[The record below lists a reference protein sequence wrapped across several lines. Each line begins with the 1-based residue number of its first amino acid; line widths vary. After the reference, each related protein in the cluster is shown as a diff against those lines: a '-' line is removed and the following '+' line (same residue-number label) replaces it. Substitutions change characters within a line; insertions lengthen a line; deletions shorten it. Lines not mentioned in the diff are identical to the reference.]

1 MNIRIPEMKLDP
13 AMLKRLAELRKSKP
27 KKKTASK
34 RKTTPRKAVARK
46 VPVSTRSVR
55 KAPVRKAPVSKA
67 PAVIKPVIAKA
78 PTRPTRRSEPPKA
91 SVRKRTPVRK
101 PSPPKAPKT
110 TIEPLVIDVVE
121 NAMGAPSVP
130 APTRKKIPEKKTV
143 ARKAS
148 RPKQKPKPKQKP
160 TNNFKPAVQPIR
172 KPVAPKKPTPTSAR
186 KINIEKIKDLVEMAK
201 DPKLGQGR
209 AGIAKA
215 VEEAIKGTA
224 KIPAES
230 VGTVPDDYAGR
241 TVHGNFADMAGK
253 GTVPDDYNYVSKPT
267 APQIPATQQQ
277 TGGSFEA
284 AYIDWMESEPTPPR
298 RPKGMGA
305 ASKKYQ
311 KANRDYKKNLSE
323 WRASKPSRA
332 SFVASAPVTT
342 QPTEP
347 TPPVTMPPQPR
358 MINMD
363 PLAGMRESFVPR
375 NILGQTYNPA
385 DREAYEASVQQQ
397 REQMTPGGNIQSG
410 GYPVAMNPLSAVPQV
425 QFGGYGAQM
434 PMTALAPYAG
444 MGGVSSPEQRP
455 PNFFPHYMPK
465 PDPIIETVERPAT
478 PSPRPYTGPVM
489 SSDIP
494 GAIPGQTPGVDFDVF
509 ENPMGGYVR

>member
-13 AMLKRLAELRKSKP
+13 AMLKRIAELRKSKP

-34 RKTTPRKAVARK
+34 RKTTPRKAVAPK
-46 VPVSTRSVR
+46 VPVRTRSVR
-55 KAPVRKAPVSKA
+55 KAPIRKAPVSKA
-67 PAVIKPVIAKA
+67 PIRKAPVRKEPVRKAPALIKPVIAKA

-101 PSPPKAPKT
+101 PSPPKAPKM

-130 APTRKKIPEKKTV
+130 APTRKKIPKKKTV

-172 KPVAPKKPTPTSAR
+172 KPVAPKKPTPPSQFGGSKR
-186 KINIEKIKDLVEMAK
+186 IDLSGFKPGSGVAL
-201 DPKLGQGR
+201 DPKLSQGR

-230 VGTVPDDYAGR
+230 VGTGVDAGI
-241 TVHGNFADMAGK
+241 
-253 GTVPDDYNYVSKPT
+253 VSSKST
-267 APQIPATQQQ
+267 APQAPQLPATQQQ

-323 WRASKPSRA
+323 WQASKPSRA

-397 REQMTPGGNIQSG
+397 REQMTAGGNIQSG

-465 PDPIIETVERPAT
+465 PDPIIETVERPFT